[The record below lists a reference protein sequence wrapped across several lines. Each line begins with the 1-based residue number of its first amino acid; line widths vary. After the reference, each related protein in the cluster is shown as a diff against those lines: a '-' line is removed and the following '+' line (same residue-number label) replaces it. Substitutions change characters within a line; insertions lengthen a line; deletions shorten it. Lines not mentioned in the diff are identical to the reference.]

1 MGDEVVTIAWD
12 DGLDGVRLL
21 DQRLLPGRTEH
32 REITTVAAL
41 VEAIRTLAVRGAPA
55 LGVAG
60 ALGVVLAMD
69 EGDRNGWGEEEV
81 AVAVDSVR
89 AARPTAVNLAW
100 GVDEV
105 RGRMAQGRDAVLA
118 AARQI
123 ASEDARANRE
133 LSRLAAD
140 WLLARLDR
148 PRLRALT
155 HCNAGALATS
165 GWGTAVGVLRELHER
180 DRLELVVV
188 DETRPL
194 LQGSRLTAY
203 ELDHLGIPYLIEVD
217 GAASST
223 ILRGLVDM
231 AVVGSDRIAA
241 NGDVCNKIGT
251 VGVALACD
259 AAGIP
264 FVVAAPW
271 STVDLDTAD
280 GDVIDIEQRPGAEV
294 VELAGVRTA
303 PPGARGLNPAFDVT
317 PARLVTAIVTERG
330 VVEPARGAR
339 LDR

>member
-69 EGDRNGWGEEEV
+69 EGARNGWGEEEV

>member
-1 MGDEVVTIAWD
+1 MGDEIVTIAWD

-69 EGDRNGWGEEEV
+69 EGARNGWGEEEV

-223 ILRGLVDM
+223 ILRGLVDV

>member
-223 ILRGLVDM
+223 ILRGLVDV